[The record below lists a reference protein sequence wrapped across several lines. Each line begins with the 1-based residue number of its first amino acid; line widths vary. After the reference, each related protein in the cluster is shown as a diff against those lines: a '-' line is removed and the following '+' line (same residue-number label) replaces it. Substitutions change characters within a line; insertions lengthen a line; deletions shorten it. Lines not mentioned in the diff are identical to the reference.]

1 MEGNIVPVWKNLQS
15 AGEINNRTNDS
26 CNKLKCCQSYKQS
39 IMGTEKHIVHLIK
52 SSIMKEEA
60 LKVAEDL
67 DRLREDRNDKSKD
80 G

>member
-1 MEGNIVPVWKNLQS
+1 
-15 AGEINNRTNDS
+15 
-26 CNKLKCCQSYKQS
+26 
-39 IMGTEKHIVHLIK
+39 MGTEKDIVHLIK
-52 SSIMKEEA
+52 EA

>member
-1 MEGNIVPVWKNLQS
+1 
-15 AGEINNRTNDS
+15 
-26 CNKLKCCQSYKQS
+26 
-39 IMGTEKHIVHLIK
+39 MGTEKHIVHLIK